1 MTKDGMTIR
10 SQMKQL
16 NGVPKWFDLSKYDC
30 AHLMG
35 AHGWLTQISIRRE
48 LLKAVRGKKRKL
60 ERVLIDSIDHLCDVP
75 LTSPS
80 RIPLFGVKGE
90 KYSCPTN
97 LANFDQPSGTCLLTK
112 EKFWL
117 LAAWRERVEGTNII
131 SVVAKSA
138 TETIDDLDEDGDR
151 ELSVDGNDSL
161 DDIELED
168 SSPFNVD
175 NLLDNMR
182 FAPHQPSRT
191 AIAINREFHERSR
204 EAKHPADG
212 WEDPL
217 PAADVLGR
225 ATYLLTVD
233 LTLPDS
239 LLKEQ
244 FVKQLVRLR
253 VANPILPE
261 KAKRPA
267 YKNWINAGVLPYLD
281 LQLWSAINS
290 YHISNLE
297 FANAILTGTAQGPD
311 TVRITTRGHVRQLLG
326 TSSRVYRG
334 LVAEARREIICQP

>member
-1 MTKDGMTIR
+1 MTKDGITTG
-10 SQMKQL
+10 SQVKQL
-16 NGVPKWFDLSKYDC
+16 NGVPKWFDLSKYDR
-30 AHLMG
+30 ARVLG
-35 AHGWLTQISIRRE
+35 AHGWLTQISIRKE
-48 LLKAVRGKKRKL
+48 LLKATRGEKRKL
-60 ERVLIDSIDHLCDVP
+60 DKALIESIEHLCDEP

-80 RIPLFGVKGE
+80 RSPFFGRKGE

-117 LAAWRERVEGTNII
+117 LAAWRERVEGINIV
-131 SVVAKSA
+131 SAVAKSA
-138 TETIDDLDEDGDR
+138 TEAIEDFDEYEDL
-151 ELSVDGNDSL
+151 ELSVGDYDSL

-168 SSPFNVD
+168 SNPLNVD
-175 NLLDNMR
+175 KHLDYMR
-182 FAPHQPSRT
+182 SAPHQPSRT

-204 EAKHPADG
+204 EPKDPADG
-212 WEDPL
+212 WEEPL

-244 FVKQLVRLR
+244 FAKQLAALR

-290 YHISNLE
+290 HHISYLE
-297 FANAILTGTAQGPD
+297 FADAILTGIAQGPE
-311 TVRITTRGHVRQLLG
+311 TVRNTTRGHVRQLLA
-326 TSSRVYRG
+326 TSSPAYRG
-334 LVAEARREIICQP
+334 LVAEARREITRQP